1 MANASSNLITYI
13 LKFCDAIYQM
23 IYGSAVEV
31 MHWFETFENATG
43 FNPLELMLGA
53 GLTALL
59 AGILIKWILDI
70 WPG

>member
-1 MANASSNLITYI
+1 MANASSNLISYI

-23 IYGSAVEV
+23 IYGSAVMV
-31 MHWFETFENATG
+31 MGWFESFENATG

-53 GLTALL
+53 GLTLVL
-59 AGILIKWILDI
+59 GYILVKWILDI